1 MRFVFAT
8 TVLTLAFTG
17 VIYALEVGESIG
29 AVSFETLDGLPRTM
43 DNYGERNG
51 TVVVFLSARCPET
64 AAHVDAINDTYE
76 KFRFR
81 EVLFVGVCANPNEI
95 GEELRAFLQ
104 NNGVRFP
111 VYRDPEGALPKRFNA
126 TVTPEFFLLDKAGQ
140 LVYRGGL
147 RAEDH
152 STALENAIK
161 DMIARKPVKEAAT
174 VAVGTPIGKA
184 MPPYA
189 GQNPFGAIRFSSTLV
204 FDAVPGAAVH
214 HCSTIAEASNG
225 DMLCLWYGGSYESA
239 EDQALFLARMTKGGC
254 SWGAVDRLIWNV
266 EYPPG
271 NAVIFRGSGDRL
283 WIIWGRMES
292 TRPLRRGGGWDACRL
307 MVRYS
312 DDNGVTWSDD
322 TEIADSFGW
331 LPRNPSLTLNDGTL
345 ALPVSGSCDG
355 KSGSAL
361 LVLNTATAA
370 WERLGLISAGSQP
383 TVIQR
388 NDGSL
393 LAYMRNQPRL
403 LQSESSDNGQT
414 WTAPVRSAHKNPG
427 AGAAMLKLRS
437 GRIVLVYNDSETE
450 RSPLCVIQSYDD
462 GKTWQDRRILE
473 ADDGEYSYPF
483 ITQAADDTIHVTYTY
498 RRYSIKH
505 TAFNDAWL
513 THLERPN

>member
-1 MRFVFAT
+1 MKT
-8 TVLTLAFTG
+8 YIDLTYDITQDTPMWPGEASPEIREVKTLEKDGYAVQSIGFSNHMGTHLDAPSHFIRGGCTLDQIPLETFIGRAVILDFTG
-17 VIYALEVGESIG
+17 KQEGDVITRRELASHGSRLGPGSRILLKTGWDRKFKKDGFFEGFPCLDLDAARYLVSTRPALLG
-29 AVSFETLDGLPRTM
+29 M
-43 DNYGERNG
+43 D
-51 TVVVFLSARCPET
+51 
-64 AAHVDAINDTYE
+64 
-76 KFRFR
+76 
-81 EVLFVGVCANPNEI
+81 
-95 GEELRAFLQ
+95 
-104 NNGVRFP
+104 
-111 VYRDPEGALPKRFNA
+111 
-126 TVTPEFFLLDKAGQ
+126 
-140 LVYRGGL
+140 
-147 RAEDH
+147 
-152 STALENAIK
+152 K

>member
-8 TVLTLAFTG
+8 TILTLTFTG
-17 VIYALEVGESIG
+17 VIYALEMGESIG
-29 AVSFETLDGLPRTM
+29 SVSFETLDGLPRTM

-51 TVVVFLSARCPET
+51 TVVVFLSTRCPET
-64 AAHVDAINDTYE
+64 AAHIDAINDTYE

-81 EVLFVGVCANPNEI
+81 EVLFVGIGVNPDESSD
-95 GEELRAFLQ
+95 ELRAFLQ

-111 VYRDPEGALPKRFNA
+111 VYRDPDAALPDRFNA
-126 TVTPEFFLLDKAGQ
+126 QVTPEFFLLDKAGN

-147 RAEDH
+147 AAEDG
-152 STALENAIK
+152 SLVLENAIK
-161 DMIARKPVKEAAT
+161 TMLAGKPVKQAGTAAI
-174 VAVGTPIGKA
+174 GTPIGKE
-184 MPPYA
+184 MPPYT

-214 HCSTIAEASNG
+214 HCSTIAEAPNG

-239 EDQALFLARMTKGGC
+239 EDQALFLSRLPKGGS
-254 SWGAVDRLIWNV
+254 SWSEAERLVWNM

-271 NAVIFRGSGDRL
+271 NAVLFLGTDNRL

-312 DDNGVTWSDD
+312 DDNGVTWSAD
-322 TEIADSFGW
+322 TEIVDSFGW

-355 KSGSAL
+355 KGGSAL
-361 LVLNTATAA
+361 LILDTAKAV
-370 WERLGLISAGSQP
+370 WGRSGFISAGSQP

-403 LQSESSDNGQT
+403 LQSESPDNGQT
-414 WTAPVRSAHKNPG
+414 WTAPVRSEHKNPG

-450 RSPLCVIQSYDD
+450 RTPLCIIQSYDD

-483 ITQAADDTIHVTYTY
+483 ITQSADNTIHVTYTY